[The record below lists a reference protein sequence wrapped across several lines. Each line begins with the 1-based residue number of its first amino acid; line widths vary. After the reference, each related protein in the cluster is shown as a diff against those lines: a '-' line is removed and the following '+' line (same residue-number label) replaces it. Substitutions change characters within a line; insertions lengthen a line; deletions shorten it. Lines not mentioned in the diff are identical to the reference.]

1 MTCVNLLMSKPLFKS
16 SLISVFPR
24 ALGKKEDIRAG
35 NKPAGFDFTGR
46 RTLQPEDNAINT
58 EAAELYLNIRHM
70 SNADAKTIPI
80 IAMTTNALME
90 AVIRI
95 CKKHSLSLV

>member
-1 MTCVNLLMSKPLFKS
+1 MTCVNLLMSNPLFKS
-16 SLISVFPR
+16 ALISAFSR
-24 ALGKKEDIRAG
+24 ALGKKEDISAG

-46 RTLQPEDNAINT
+46 RTLLAEDNAINT
-58 EAAELYLNIRHM
+58 EAAGLYLNIRHM

-80 IAMTTNALME
+80 IAMTANALME

-95 CKKHSLSLV
+95 

>member
-1 MTCVNLLMSKPLFKS
+1 MSKPLFKS
-16 SLISVFPR
+16 SLISAFSR

-46 RTLQPEDNAINT
+46 RTHLAKDNAINT
-58 EAAELYLNIRHM
+58 EAAGPYLNIRHM

-80 IAMTTNALME
+80 IAMTANALMK

-95 CKKHSLSLV
+95 